1 MLKHVNNQQEF
12 KELIQNGT
20 VLVDFFATW
29 CGPCK
34 MLSPLLEEI
43 SNESD
48 ILILKVDVDEAS
60 ALAAEF
66 TIQAV
71 PTLMLFKDPTLPDAV
86 AGDITAAMPY
96 RAMTNIINFIQAM
109 DEVVPGFASTE
120 TLLYSPELKFY
131 SNKVK
136 MEPDLTTNVK
146 GLYCLGDSSGWT
158 RGLMMA
164 SSMGVLMG
172 RKLV

>member
-71 PTLMLFKDPTLPDAV
+71 PTLVLFKNGQQVDVRL
-86 AGDITAAMPY
+86 GY
-96 RAMTNIINFIQAM
+96 QNKNQLLSFINQ
-109 DEVVPGFASTE
+109 
-120 TLLYSPELKFY
+120 
-131 SNKVK
+131 
-136 MEPDLTTNVK
+136 
-146 GLYCLGDSSGWT
+146 
-158 RGLMMA
+158 
-164 SSMGVLMG
+164 
-172 RKLV
+172 

>member
-71 PTLMLFKDPTLPDAV
+71 PTLMLFKDGKQVDVRL
-86 AGDITAAMPY
+86 GY
-96 RAMTNIINFIQAM
+96 QNKNQLLSFINQ
-109 DEVVPGFASTE
+109 
-120 TLLYSPELKFY
+120 
-131 SNKVK
+131 
-136 MEPDLTTNVK
+136 
-146 GLYCLGDSSGWT
+146 
-158 RGLMMA
+158 
-164 SSMGVLMG
+164 
-172 RKLV
+172 